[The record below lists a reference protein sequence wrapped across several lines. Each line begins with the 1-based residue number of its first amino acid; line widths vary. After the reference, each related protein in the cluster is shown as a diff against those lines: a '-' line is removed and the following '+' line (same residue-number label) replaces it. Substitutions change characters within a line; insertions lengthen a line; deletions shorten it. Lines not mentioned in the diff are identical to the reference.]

1 MVLVACARII
11 WVIDLRGDQTY
22 NYLVY
27 DIGIH
32 KYLDININILSNDR
46 TNKIKTHAFGKK
58 VIWGEASTCQTH
70 WTAGWV

>member
-1 MVLVACARII
+1 M
-11 WVIDLRGDQTY
+11 IDLRGDQTY

-58 VIWGEASTCQTH
+58 VI
-70 WTAGWV
+70 